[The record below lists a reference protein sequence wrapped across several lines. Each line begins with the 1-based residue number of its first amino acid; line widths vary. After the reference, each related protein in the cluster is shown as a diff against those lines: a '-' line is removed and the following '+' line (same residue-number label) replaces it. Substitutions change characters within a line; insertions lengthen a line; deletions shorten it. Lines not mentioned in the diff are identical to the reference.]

1 MKTVQFITEARAE
14 LLTETEHYTHIQ
26 PVLGDQFVAA
36 IEPALAIA
44 LAFPTS
50 GSPAMGGSR
59 KIVVKKFPFSVFYLA
74 VETGIVVIAVAHHA
88 RKPNYWKSRV

>member
-1 MKTVQFITEARAE
+1 MKTVQFVTEARAE
-14 LLTETEHYTHIQ
+14 LLAETEHYTHIQ
-26 PVLGDQFVAA
+26 PVLGDQFLAA

-50 GSPAMGGSR
+50 ASPAMGGSR
-59 KIVVKKFPFSVFYLA
+59 KIVVKKFPFSMFYLA